1 MACRFPLVRS
11 YPRALEVQ
19 DGCVVGDSN
28 PTPPAILPPD
38 FLRIG
43 RHGLE
48 IIIAVAK
55 SFPIHQEAVGKRLT
69 ASVLLSDSDRWRP
82 SAADW
87 KSTPPPAPRRG
98 HSSRS
103 TRTLVTSVSTASGTT
118 MPASTPVRR

>member
-55 SFPIHQEAVGKRLT
+55 SFPYSPGGRGQ
-69 ASVLLSDSDRWRP
+69 
-82 SAADW
+82 AADRERF
-87 KSTPPPAPRRG
+87 AFRQ
-98 HSSRS
+98 
-103 TRTLVTSVSTASGTT
+103 
-118 MPASTPVRR
+118 